1 MGFVLELLLDAFVLL
16 LLSKLMTTVHVKSYS
31 TAIAVAFVVALFNAT
46 IGAIIRFPLNLIT
59 LFLLSFVVRLFVTAL
74 MLKFADNFFKDFQ
87 IDGFRPALIIAL
99 VMAVTG
105 TLFSG
110 FIY

>member
-46 IGAIIRFPLNLIT
+46 IGAIIRFPLNT

-74 MLKFADNFFKDFQ
+74 MLKFADSFFKDFQ